1 MTQGVN
7 ALDDADREIVL
18 ALVRSFTEFDADCDP
33 HGEHDFV
40 SVEHDG
46 TTYFA
51 KIDYYDLS
59 MEYASED
66 PSNPAQTVRVMTI
79 MRADEY

>member
-1 MTQGVN
+1 MRVN
-7 ALDDADREIVL
+7 D
-18 ALVRSFTEFDADCDP
+18 
-33 HGEHDFV
+33 GEHGFV

-51 KIDYYDLS
+51 KIDYYTPDLS
-59 MEYASED
+59 MGSDD
-66 PSNPAQTVRVMTI
+66 PSDPSQTTRVLTI